1 MANTDDKGVH
11 KSDTAKK
18 EEEILGFWKREKIF
32 EKSLAKASPSGEF
45 VFYDGPPFAT
55 GLPHSGSLLSSVS
68 KDVIPRYKTMR
79 GYNVRRRWGWDTHG
93 LPIENLVEKELGLK
107 NKREI
112 LSVGIEKFNE
122 TARSMVLA
130 YVHEWK
136 RYIERVG
143 RWVDF
148 DNSYKTMDASFT
160 ESVWWALKKIHEKG
174 RLYEGR
180 KVLMYCPHCETPL
193 AKAEIAMDNT
203 YKDVTEEAVTVKFKV
218 KEPEKHGLPH
228 GSYILAWTTTP
239 WTLPGNV
246 ALAVGA
252 DIRYDVRHRADGY
265 AILAKDRVEAL
276 GLEHANLEKEL
287 SGAELVGIEYE
298 PLYALD
304 RAKVAEGERGKFEH
318 AYRVYPAGFVH
329 TEEGTGVVHTA
340 VIYGEDDYQLGMK
353 EGLPM
358 VPLLYPNATYNETA
372 PAFLHGQY
380 IKKAEPF
387 IKEDLERRGLLFA
400 KAPNTHSYPHCYR
413 CGTPLIYNA
422 VSSWFIDIQA
432 VKARMLSENGKVNWI
447 PEHLKQGRFAKLIES
462 APDWTISRN
471 RFWASPLPIWKDASG
486 NVTVIGSLD
495 ELKAYVKK
503 SGNRYIVMRH
513 GEAESNIKDE
523 ASTDPVRQ
531 QSNRLTEKGKEEV
544 RAATMKLM
552 REGVELIYVSPFA
565 RTRESAE
572 IVRETLGLPPEA
584 VIEDN
589 RLREIAVG
597 AFEGKPNKEYRAFFA
612 SIEERFTKRPPGGE
626 TFADVRRRM
635 GEVLY
640 ELEERY
646 QGKKILILSHGDPL
660 WLLQMASIGA
670 PAAEAER
677 FPYLAPAGV
686 QALDFTPIPHN
697 RDYELDYHLPY
708 LDEVRLENEK
718 GEPLTRI
725 PEVVDCWVESGSMP
739 FAEYHYPMEHRQE
752 FEKRWPGDF
761 VSEYIGQTRA
771 WFYYMHAM
779 SVSVFDRLAFKNVLT
794 TGTILA
800 ADGQKVSKSKKNYT
814 DPYTLFDEYGADAFR
829 YYLMSS
835 VVMQAED
842 LAFRDED
849 VKDAHARVVNM
860 LRNVASFYEL
870 FKTGDAPASTSTHP
884 LDRWILTRLSQTAR
898 EMTEAFDR
906 YDVVHAT
913 RAIRPFIDDLSTWY
927 VRRSRDRMRGEDTP
941 DKRAAL
947 SVLRHV
953 LREFAKL
960 AAPVLPFVA
969 EEVFRAVRTEGDPES
984 VHLCD
989 WPHMEKS
996 LFSLSAFF
1004 GGKEEAQLLAGMER
1018 VRALASDALQL
1029 RQKAGIKVRQPLAKL
1044 KVPDALPS
1052 ELTAILADEVNVK
1065 KVVTGY
1071 STVELETELTPEL
1084 IAEGGERER
1093 QRAIADAR
1101 KSEGFSPHDRVTVR
1115 EHPEG
1120 KYKVELSTGTIR
1132 FDLVKDAS

>member
-1 MANTDDKGVH
+1 MQNTDDKSVQ
-11 KSDTAKK
+11 KSDTARK
-18 EEEILGFWKREKIF
+18 EEEILGFWKSEKIF
-32 EKSLAKASPSGEF
+32 EKTLAKASPRGEF

-79 GYNVRRRWGWDTHG
+79 GYRVRRRWGWDTHG

-112 LSVGIEKFNE
+112 LSIGVEKFNE
-122 TARSMVLA
+122 TARSFVLQ
-130 YVHEWK
+130 YVHDWK
-136 RYIERVG
+136 RYVERVG

-160 ESVWWALKKIHEKG
+160 ESVWWGLKKIHEKG

-203 YKDVTEEAVTVKFKV
+203 YQDVTEEAVTVKFKV
-218 KEPEKHGLPH
+218 KEPEKHGLPQ
-228 GSYILAWTTTP
+228 GTYILAWTTTP

-252 DIRYDVRHRADGY
+252 DLRYEVRHRADGY
-265 AILAKDRVEAL
+265 AIVAKDRALAL

-287 SGAELVGIEYE
+287 SGAELVGVEYE

-304 RAKVAEGERGKFEH
+304 LSLVADSERGKF
-318 AYRVYPAGFVH
+318 ARAFRVYPADFVN

-340 VIYGEDDYQLGMK
+340 VIYGEDDYQLGLR
-353 EGLPM
+353 EELPM
-358 VPLLYPNATYNETA
+358 VPILNPNATYNETA
-372 PAFLHGQY
+372 PGFIHGQY
-380 IKKAEPF
+380 IKKAEPL
-387 IKEDLERRGLLFA
+387 IKEDLEHRGLLFA

-413 CGTPLIYNA
+413 CGTALIYNA

-432 VKARMLSENGKVNWI
+432 VKARMLSENDKVNWI

-471 RFWASPLPIWKDASG
+471 RFWASPLPIWKDAAG
-486 NVTVIGSLD
+486 NVTVIGSLE
-495 ELKAYVKK
+495 ELKQHAKK

-513 GEAESNIKDE
+513 GQAGSNVRNE
-523 ASTDPVRQ
+523 ASTNPERQ
-531 QSNRLTEKGKEEV
+531 QENHLTEMGKEEV
-544 RAATMKLM
+544 RTAAQALAKE
-552 REGVELIYVSPFA
+552 RIELIYVSPFT

-572 IVRETLGLPPEA
+572 IVRETLGLPPDA
-584 VIEDN
+584 VVEDE

-597 AFEGKPNKEYRAFFA
+597 EFDGRRNEEYHAFF
-612 SIEERFTKRPPGGE
+612 SSVEERFTKRPEGGE

-635 GEVLY
+635 GAVLY

-646 QGKKILILSHGDPL
+646 QGKNILILSHGDPL
-660 WLLQMASIGA
+660 WLLQMAAAGA
-670 PAAEAER
+670 PAALLER
-677 FPYLAPAGV
+677 FPYFKPAEAHEL
-686 QALDFTPIPHN
+686 QFTPLPHN

-708 LDEVRLENEK
+708 IDEIRLENEK

-752 FEKRWPGDF
+752 FEKRSPGDF

-771 WFYYMHAM
+771 WFYYLHAI
-779 SVSVFDRLAFKNVLT
+779 SVSIFDRLPFRNVLT

-814 DPYTLFDEYGADAFR
+814 DPYALFDAYGADAFR

-860 LRNVASFYEL
+860 LRNVASFYEI
-870 FKTGDAPASTSTHP
+870 FKTDAPPSGASTHP
-884 LDRWILTRLSQTAR
+884 LDRWILIRLNGTAR
-898 EMTEAFDR
+898 EITEALDR

-941 DKRAAL
+941 DKRSAL
-947 SVLRHV
+947 STLRHV
-953 LREFAKL
+953 LRELSKL
-960 AAPVLPFVA
+960 VAPVMPFVA
-969 EEVFRAVRTEGDPES
+969 EEVFRAVRSGEDPES

-989 WPHMEKS
+989 WPRAERS
-996 LFSLSAFF
+996 LFSMAGLF
-1004 GGKEEAQLLAGMER
+1004 GGKDEATLIAGMER

-1029 RQKAGIKVRQPLAKL
+1029 RQRAGIKVRQPLGKL
-1044 KVPDALPS
+1044 RIPDKLAPALA
-1052 ELTAILADEVNVK
+1052 AILAEEVNVK
-1065 KVVTGY
+1065 KVVVGY

-1084 IAEGGERER
+1084 IAEGDERER
-1093 QRAIADAR
+1093 ARAIADAR
-1101 KSEGFSPHDRVTVR
+1101 KNEGFSPHDTVTVR

-1120 KYKVELSTGTIR
+1120 KYQVELSTGTVR
-1132 FDLVKDAS
+1132 FDLAKNAS